1 MNILEIKNLR
11 KKFKDVQA
19 LDGIEISIEKGDI
32 HGILGPNGAG
42 KSTTMN
48 CILGLIKPES
58 GEIKFEG
65 GYDLKAWKQNIGY
78 VPQDLALYEEL
89 SAEENV
95 SFFCSLYK
103 LKNIREKV
111 DNALKFVGL
120 SDVRKK
126 KVSEFSGGMKRRLN
140 LACGIVHEPK
150 LIIMDEPTVG
160 IDPQSRNKI
169 MENVKKLNESGATI
183 IYTTHY
189 MPEVEEIC
197 NKITIVDHGKVITSG
212 TKHDIQA
219 KLGND
224 SITTITFAEGESV
237 EAFAARI
244 KSYDFVASVRSEK
257 NEVAVRYN
265 SDSNFIEVL
274 IKEAVSAGLTI
285 KNIKTEEPSLEDIF
299 LILTGKEL
307 RDSV

>member
-89 SAEENV
+89 SGEENV

-103 LKNIREKV
+103 LKNIKEKV
-111 DNALKFVGL
+111 DNALEFVGL

-150 LIIMDEPTVG
+150 LIIMDEPTSAL
-160 IDPQSRNKI
+160 DPISTSKI
-169 MENVKKLNESGATI
+169 EDLVIELKKQ
-183 IYTTHY
+183 Y
-189 MPEVEEIC
+189 
-197 NKITIVDHGKVITSG
+197 TIVMVTHNM
-212 TKHDIQA
+212 QQ
-219 KLGND
+219 
-224 SITTITFAEGESV
+224 
-237 EAFAARI
+237 
-244 KSYDFVASVRSEK
+244 
-257 NEVAVRYN
+257 AVRV
-265 SDSNFIEVL
+265 SDKTVFFLLGEVIE
-274 IKEAVSAGLTI
+274 AGE
-285 KNIKTEEPSLEDIF
+285 TEKLFSIPQDKRTEDYI
-299 LILTGKEL
+299 TG
-307 RDSV
+307 RFG

>member
-89 SAEENV
+89 SGEENV

-103 LKNIREKV
+103 LKNIKEKV
-111 DNALKFVGL
+111 DNALEFVGL

-126 KVSEFSGGMKRRLN
+126 KVS
-140 LACGIVHEPK
+140 
-150 LIIMDEPTVG
+150 
-160 IDPQSRNKI
+160 
-169 MENVKKLNESGATI
+169 
-183 IYTTHY
+183 
-189 MPEVEEIC
+189 
-197 NKITIVDHGKVITSG
+197 
-212 TKHDIQA
+212 
-219 KLGND
+219 
-224 SITTITFAEGESV
+224 
-237 EAFAARI
+237 
-244 KSYDFVASVRSEK
+244 
-257 NEVAVRYN
+257 
-265 SDSNFIEVL
+265 
-274 IKEAVSAGLTI
+274 
-285 KNIKTEEPSLEDIF
+285 
-299 LILTGKEL
+299 
-307 RDSV
+307 